1 MQIAS
6 WKFWGSIIVSFLLG
20 WGLSYFSHAKTIKI
34 EDRRIEEST
43 NEKQILSAAI
53 TETKSGDVD
62 QNGVPAYALET
73 LEYILEHDEAPDG
86 YVGGRTF
93 QNREGILPKS
103 NSSGKKYQYREWDVH
118 PKVDGK
124 NRGAERLVTSNE
136 KDAYFTS
143 DHYRSFKKIK

>member
-6 WKFWGSIIVSFLLG
+6 WKFWGSLLASFIIG
-20 WGLSYFSHAKTIKI
+20 WALSYFTHTKSIRI
-34 EDRRIEEST
+34 EDRLAEESSSSVSVQKVAGEERT
-43 NEKQILSAAI
+43 AVQTS
-53 TETKSGDVD
+53 SDVPPY
-62 QNGVPAYALET
+62 VLET
-73 LEYILEHDEAPDG
+73 LEYVFEHNQAPDG

-93 QNREGILPKS
+93 QNREGLLPKS

-118 PKVDGK
+118 PKVDGQ

-136 KDAYFTS
+136 QDAYFTS